1 MIFRYTLT
9 VLIVCMAT
17 SLPMDTITAQ
27 AQDTAPLLT
36 VEQAVKT
43 GLENNYSIRIANNQS
58 NIAENNVAL
67 GNAGFLPTIDAVGSR
82 SFTKENVTQLFLDGS
97 ENNLKGATSK
107 SWGGSLEVNYTIFD
121 GLNTF
126 IEYDRLKELNELG
139 EAEARV
145 VIEQNISTIIAQYYN
160 IVSQQKVLEVLRSNM
175 EVSKERIDIAETRL
189 NVGSGSRFDLL
200 QAKTDFNTDKA
211 AVLEQENIVQN
222 TKVDLNRLMGRSVDQ
237 PFTIKS
243 DIPVE
248 QNLEYALLKQ
258 NAVNQN
264 LDLQISRLNK
274 QIANTA
280 IKQIRTEQ
288 LPQVDIQFTY
298 DYNDFQSSS
307 GFLQSNKSNGFAY
320 LVTGRLNIFDA
331 LNKRRRIQNAQIEQ
345 KNNQIAIE
353 DQQSI
358 IQAQL
363 EQSYQN
369 YLNALERVELEQQNV
384 DFARQRLDIAIE
396 RFRLGSINSIELRE
410 AQRTLTDTESRLISA
425 RFSAKDAQIQLEQLS
440 GKLISSLNL

>member
-1 MIFRYTLT
+1 MIFRSTLT

-27 AQDTAPLLT
+27 VQDTAPLLT

-58 NIAENNVAL
+58 DIAENNVAL

-97 ENNLKGATSK
+97 ENNVTGATSK

-175 EVSKERIDIAETRL
+175 EVSQERIDIAETRL

-237 PFTIKS
+237 PFTIKR
-243 DIPVE
+243 DIPVK

-258 NAVNQN
+258 NAANQN

-288 LPQVDIQFTY
+288 LPQVDVQFTY

-307 GFLQSNKSNGFAY
+307 GFLQANKSNGFTY

-440 GKLISSLNL
+440 GKLINSLNF